1 MTRHSLK
8 FAFAALLGASVA
20 CWGQASSGA
29 PSGATGQ
36 CKDGSYTTAKT
47 KSGACKGHQG
57 VQTWFATVGGPNDPD
72 IKGPSRSQ
80 KSTKDS
86 SKSDNVVNPTDN
98 STPSTVS
105 SQRADAINK
114 KSPNAVVAT
123 PNNNGNTIRP
133 NGGANATPGNRATTN
148 GGTGATGASD
158 TNGLAG
164 SNGRAANSGS
174 TGRNSAKGSSSG
186 ALAGRT
192 AAPGGGPGMV
202 WLNSETNVYHCYGT
216 AYYGKTKNGKYV
228 SEQDAVNAGAKPD
241 HGKTCSAK

>member
-1 MTRHSLK
+1 MTSHMLRIGLG
-8 FAFAALLGASVA
+8 ALLSAATA
-20 CWGQASSGA
+20 CYAQA
-29 PSGATGQ
+29 PSGSPAGATGQ
-36 CKDGSYTTAKT
+36 CKDGSFTTAKT

-80 KSTKDS
+80 KDAKQST
-86 SKSDNVVNPTDN
+86 KSDNVVNPQDN
-98 STPSTVS
+98 STVS

-133 NGGANATPGNRATTN
+133 NGGTAPAAPGSRATTN

-164 SNGRAANSGS
+164 SNGRAADSGS
-174 TGRNSAKGSSSG
+174 TTRNSSKSSSSG
-186 ALAGRT
+186 SMAGRQ

-202 WLNSETNVYHCYGT
+202 WLNTDSNVYHCYGS
-216 AYYGKTKNGKYV
+216 ASYGKTKNGKYE
-228 SEQDAVNAGAKPD
+228 SEKDAINAGAKASM
-241 HGKTCSAK
+241 GKSCSAK